1 MGSLLSGNLYCRV
14 RYYRGFVT
22 MGGRYYRGIFTIGVR
37 YYPWIITIGGSL
49 LSGAPYYREVFAI
62 RGCFYPGVVTF
73 AEHKTSSRVDAA
85 KLSYKIKD
93 GRF

>member
-1 MGSLLSGNLYCRV
+1 MTFEISSLLGSLLSGNLYCRV
-14 RYYRGFVT
+14 RYY
-22 MGGRYYRGIFTIGVR
+22 
-37 YYPWIITIGGSL
+37 PWIITIGDSL

-62 RGCFYPGVVTF
+62 RGRFYPGVVTF